1 MKKYFTISKEEYAFL
16 KSQVN
21 RYLLS
26 QKTSEI
32 GIGVEIAKIFLP
44 VKLIAQDIEM
54 QKSLFNLMKNRN
66 EYSNSVMVIMSK
78 IIKYNNAILI
88 DEKEFVNV
96 FFELLMNYFSS
107 SSSTKHE
114 DSKQT
119 KKKQKYTISYAM
131 CWILVFLCTKTHNS
145 SIDDEIDNNLNIF
158 INFVNMNLGE
168 KQTKKVKFY

>member
-16 KSQVN
+16 KSEVN

-96 FFELLMNYFSS
+96 FFELLMNVTYNI
-107 SSSTKHE
+107 
-114 DSKQT
+114 
-119 KKKQKYTISYAM
+119 YT
-131 CWILVFLCTKTHNS
+131 
-145 SIDDEIDNNLNIF
+145 
-158 INFVNMNLGE
+158 
-168 KQTKKVKFY
+168 